1 MWSSQLPTQIVQIQ
15 IIKEVE
21 SGAKIEGMQQ
31 NE

>member
-1 MWSSQLPTQIVQIQ
+1 MCSSQLPTHIVQIQ
-15 IIKEVE
+15 IKKEVE

>member
-1 MWSSQLPTQIVQIQ
+1 MWSSQLPTHIVQIK